1 MGWGTMTEDLLGR
14 DKALLGEGICPVC
27 GNIREAY
34 MFYVKMEV
42 VCPKCKSRFN
52 QAGKTPPPEN

>member
-1 MGWGTMTEDLLGR
+1 MTEDLLVR
-14 DKALLGEGICPVC
+14 DKALLGEGVCPVC
-27 GNIREAY
+27 GNIREVY